1 SGSHIAVKPSV
12 AGSLVFE
19 ALWAI
24 PAEPTP
30 AALENRARWMP
41 ITATPMMPPVTPS
54 AVKAP
59 VTIWP
64 SAWGRAVTLT
74 TRMSRMHAVYST
86 AIAGVSAEVQ
96 RAIDFTPPR
105 ITAAVRTATTTPMIQ
120 PLDWRAPLP

>member
-1 SGSHIAVKPSV
+1 
-12 AGSLVFE
+12 
-19 ALWAI
+19 
-24 PAEPTP
+24 
-30 AALENRARWMP
+30 
-41 ITATPMMPPVTPS
+41 PVTPS

-120 PLDWRAPLP
+120 PLAWRASLPVAPATIIATWLDWKRLPAPNTPTRAKTAYSTA